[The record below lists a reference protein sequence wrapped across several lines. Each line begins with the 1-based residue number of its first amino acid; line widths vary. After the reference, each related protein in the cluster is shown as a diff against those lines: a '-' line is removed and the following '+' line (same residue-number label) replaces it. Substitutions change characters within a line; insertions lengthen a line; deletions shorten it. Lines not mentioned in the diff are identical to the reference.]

1 MKHINKG
8 IIGLVDG
15 DVLLYR
21 ACNKAIKD
29 NLNVKNV
36 FDNIYKEVKINTGC
50 EQYHMH
56 ISGKGN
62 FRRELKQPYTVYKGK
77 RKDKPD
83 NFRELKDYVIDKYK
97 PITKDGFE
105 ADDTISIEATNYLN
119 NNQLYMLITI
129 DKDLKTIGGLFYNLM
144 HNNLIAVSRYDAIA
158 FFHEQLLTG
167 DSVDNI
173 PGVEGIGPVKAKKI
187 LKDKNLIEQFES
199 ILETYKIHYKK
210 DYRNRV
216 EVMGKMLYLLKKE
229 NDNWTIN
236 YWKGFI
242 KHV

>member
-1 MKHINKG
+1 M
-8 IIGLVDG
+8 
-15 DVLLYR
+15 
-21 ACNKAIKD
+21 
-29 NLNVKNV
+29 
-36 FDNIYKEVKINTGC
+36 T
-50 EQYHMH
+50 Q
-56 ISGKGN
+56 
-62 FRRELKQPYTVYKGK
+62 
-77 RKDKPD
+77 
-83 NFRELKDYVIDKYK
+83 
-97 PITKDGFE
+97 
-105 ADDTISIEATNYLN
+105 
-119 NNQLYMLITI
+119 
-129 DKDLKTIGGLFYNLM
+129 
-144 HNNLIAVSRYDAIA
+144 

>member
-1 MKHINKG
+1 MTHTNKG

-36 FDNIYKEVKINTGC
+36 FDNIYNDVKLNTGC
-50 EQYHMH
+50 EKYHMH

-62 FRRELKQPYTVYKGK
+62 FRKDLKQSYTVYKGK
-77 RKDKPD
+77 RKNKPD
-83 NFRELKDYVIDKYK
+83 NFRELKDYVNKKYK
-97 PITKDGFE
+97 PISKNGFE

-119 NNQLYMLITI
+119 KNQLYMLITI
-129 DKDLKTIGGLFYNLM
+129 DKDLKTIGGLFYNIM
-144 HNNLIAVSRYDAIA
+144 HNNLIAVSKYDAVA

-173 PGVEGIGPVKAKKI
+173 PGIEGIGPVKAKKI
-187 LKDKNLIEQFES
+187 LKDKNLKEQFES
-199 ILETYKIHYKK
+199 ILQTYKKYYKQ
-210 DYRNRV
+210 DYRNRL
-216 EVMGKMLYLLKKE
+216 EIMGKMLYLLKNE